1 MLEIINKICLLKKY
15 SMHICLLTPS
25 GLKCG
30 PGSLHSLL
38 LWMWKPCLPSVS
50 PTTLDTFKFKSP
62 SGSVCWK
69 SIFPLILPEKV
80 FSCQW
85 VVQPSS
91 IYRLISFFLCLMIKT
106 IKTLPSTPSIAE
118 NSQCAVSG
126 SIVSIISF
134 TSEVVAEMQL
144 KHKASIRSITVIHI
158 VKMFLVLTLN

>member
-1 MLEIINKICLLKKY
+1 
-15 SMHICLLTPS
+15 MHICLLTPS

-38 LWMWKPCLPSVS
+38 LWMWKPCLPSLS
-50 PTTLDTFKFKSP
+50 PTTLDTFKVKLP

-69 SIFPLILPEKV
+69 SIFPPIVPEKV
-80 FSCQW
+80 FPYQW
-85 VVQPSS
+85 VVHPSS
-91 IYRLISFFLCLMIKT
+91 IFLLCLLITT

-134 TSEVVAEMQL
+134 TSEAVAEMQL

-158 VKMFLVLTLN
+158 VKMFLVLTLNYKMNDWNWVNFSFA